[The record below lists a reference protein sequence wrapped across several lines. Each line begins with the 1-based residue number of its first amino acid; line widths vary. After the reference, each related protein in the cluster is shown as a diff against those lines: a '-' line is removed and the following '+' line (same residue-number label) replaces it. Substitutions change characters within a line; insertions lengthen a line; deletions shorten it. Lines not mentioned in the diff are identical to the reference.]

1 MNLGFYSD
9 PVYANRSLRTQV
21 RACLHKLVVDT
32 KFCPPPPLGD
42 LHAKLIKIQ
51 KY

>member
-9 PVYANRSLRTQV
+9 PVYANRSLHTQA
-21 RACLHKLVVDT
+21 RACLHKPVVDT
-32 KFCPPPPLGD
+32 TFCAPPPPGD

>member
-1 MNLGFYSD
+1 MNLGFYYDS
-9 PVYANRSLRTQV
+9 VYANRSLRTQA
-21 RACLHKLVVDT
+21 RACLRKPVVDT
-32 KFCPPPPLGD
+32 TFCPPPPD